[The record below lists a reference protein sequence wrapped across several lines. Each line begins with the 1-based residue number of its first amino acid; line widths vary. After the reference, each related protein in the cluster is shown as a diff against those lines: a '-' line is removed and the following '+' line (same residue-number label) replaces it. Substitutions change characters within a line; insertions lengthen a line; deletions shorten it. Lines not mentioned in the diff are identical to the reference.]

1 MTRGSGSS
9 DSRTFLSTELKA
21 GRINDTKKDVIMS
34 KIRLDTLEKNQ
45 LDARA
50 MNAVKG
56 GKTCGCA
63 CAYVNTGG
71 SSSSQNEDANFEKG
85 LWSPEIIDCK
95 PAWWYNESDRM
106 LVSVLVVNL

>member
-1 MTRGSGSS
+1 MTQ
-9 DSRTFLSTELKA
+9 
-21 GRINDTKKDVIMS
+21 KKDVIMS

-45 LDARA
+45 LDTRA

-63 CAYVNTGG
+63 CAYENTGG
-71 SSSSQNEDANFEKG
+71 SSSSQNEDANFDNA

-95 PAWWYNESDRM
+95 PAWWYNESDGCWYPKSIR
-106 LVSVLVVNL
+106 LANIDLDS

>member
-1 MTRGSGSS
+1 MTQ
-9 DSRTFLSTELKA
+9 
-21 GRINDTKKDVIMS
+21 KKDVIMS

-63 CAYVNTGG
+63 CAYENTGG

-95 PAWWYNESDRM
+95 PAWWYNESDGCWYPC
-106 LVSVLVVNL
+106 